1 MADDYFT
8 KAEKIKQKVRN
19 LDWEKK
25 IKLLEKDFEDKKF
38 SKEEFLDKKRQVYS
52 EVLDQMSE
60 INQEKMKLNKDHSAE
75 PIEDD
80 YLSDEDLEI
89 FQEQLTPFQYMSL
102 TKDYLGEF
110 DSQDIVFSDDF
121 RKFENLENF
130 VHWECVKK
138 IEKLRIHNNY
148 FSCEFMDKNELVI
161 KDIAC
166 LNELSKLEELVFD
179 DEGNLGDRIKVD
191 YFSSKQLS
199 NIKQLEIHGLWDLSF
214 LQNSFSDNHNIYET
228 LEIIKNDLKTLER
241 AVYSGSIE
249 ATTSTNEQSNIE
261 LDSNSED
268 VLTRHLLKLSEV
280 EDQFRQLTNKFEE
293 INFKLDKLSNRLSKI
308 QADNQIRFQD
318 IESAITSGAITTQLS
333 SKPKTDSKSEILP
346 GSSQPQDLGSIS
358 YKDTETSETSQ
369 QIQSVNTTATVL
381 TETFQAEEKILPQ
394 ELSPKKQYEFAT
406 SFLKVGDYSTAERA
420 FREFVLSNSEHEL
433 AGSAQYWYA
442 ETFRIR
448 QLYTDAASAY
458 LEGYQKYPKG
468 NKAPINLLKL
478 GVSMVQIGEKDQGC
492 KMINGVELQYPKA
505 NQSVIQKAKYESKK
519 FECIKED
526 S

>member
-1 MADDYFT
+1 MRFT
-8 KAEKIKQKVRN
+8 
-19 LDWEKK
+19 L
-25 IKLLEKDFEDKKF
+25 KLILI
-38 SKEEFLDKKRQVYS
+38 
-52 EVLDQMSE
+52 VLF
-60 INQEKMKLNKDHSAE
+60 N
-75 PIEDD
+75 
-80 YLSDEDLEI
+80 
-89 FQEQLTPFQYMSL
+89 
-102 TKDYLGEF
+102 
-110 DSQDIVFSDDF
+110 
-121 RKFENLENF
+121 
-130 VHWECVKK
+130 
-138 IEKLRIHNNY
+138 
-148 FSCEFMDKNELVI
+148 
-161 KDIAC
+161 
-166 LNELSKLEELVFD
+166 
-179 DEGNLGDRIKVD
+179 
-191 YFSSKQLS
+191 
-199 NIKQLEIHGLWDLSF
+199 LSF

-249 ATTSTNEQSNIE
+249 INTSSSNESSNIG
-261 LDSNSED
+261 LDNNSED

-318 IESAITSGAITTQLS
+318 IESTISSGEISTKLT
-333 SKPKTDSKSEILP
+333 SKPKIDTKNEILP
-346 GSSQPQDLGSIS
+346 GSSQPQDLGTIT

-369 QIQSVNTTATVL
+369 QIQSVDTTATVV

-394 ELSPKKQYEFAT
+394 DLSPEKQYEFAT

-420 FREFVLSNSEHEL
+420 FREFVLSNTEHEL

-468 NKAPINLLKL
+468 TKAPINLLKL

>member
-1 MADDYFT
+1 MRFT
-8 KAEKIKQKVRN
+8 
-19 LDWEKK
+19 L
-25 IKLLEKDFEDKKF
+25 KLILIILF
-38 SKEEFLDKKRQVYS
+38 
-52 EVLDQMSE
+52 
-60 INQEKMKLNKDHSAE
+60 N
-75 PIEDD
+75 
-80 YLSDEDLEI
+80 
-89 FQEQLTPFQYMSL
+89 
-102 TKDYLGEF
+102 
-110 DSQDIVFSDDF
+110 
-121 RKFENLENF
+121 
-130 VHWECVKK
+130 
-138 IEKLRIHNNY
+138 
-148 FSCEFMDKNELVI
+148 
-161 KDIAC
+161 
-166 LNELSKLEELVFD
+166 
-179 DEGNLGDRIKVD
+179 
-191 YFSSKQLS
+191 
-199 NIKQLEIHGLWDLSF
+199 LSF

-249 ATTSTNEQSNIE
+249 INTSSNEQSNIE
-261 LDSNSED
+261 LDNNSED

-318 IESAITSGAITTQLS
+318 IESSISSGESTIQLS
-333 SKPKTDSKSEILP
+333 SKPKTDVTKSEILP
-346 GSSQPQDLGSIS
+346 GSSQPQDLGTIS

-369 QIQSVNTTATVL
+369 QIQSVDTTATVV

-394 ELSPKKQYEFAT
+394 DLSPEKQYEFAT

-420 FREFVLSNSEHEL
+420 FREFVLSNTEHEL

-468 NKAPINLLKL
+468 TKAPINLLKL

>member
-1 MADDYFT
+1 MRFT
-8 KAEKIKQKVRN
+8 
-19 LDWEKK
+19 
-25 IKLLEKDFEDKKF
+25 
-38 SKEEFLDKKRQVYS
+38 
-52 EVLDQMSE
+52 
-60 INQEKMKLNKDHSAE
+60 
-75 PIEDD
+75 
-80 YLSDEDLEI
+80 
-89 FQEQLTPFQYMSL
+89 
-102 TKDYLGEF
+102 
-110 DSQDIVFSDDF
+110 
-121 RKFENLENF
+121 
-130 VHWECVKK
+130 
-138 IEKLRIHNNY
+138 
-148 FSCEFMDKNELVI
+148 
-161 KDIAC
+161 
-166 LNELSKLEELVFD
+166 SKLIILILF
-179 DEGNLGDRIKVD
+179 
-191 YFSSKQLS
+191 Y
-199 NIKQLEIHGLWDLSF
+199 LSF

-249 ATTSTNEQSNIE
+249 VKTSSNEQSNIE
-261 LDSNSED
+261 FDSNSED

-318 IESAITSGAITTQLS
+318 IESAISSGEITTQLS
-333 SKPKTDSKSEILP
+333 SKPKTDTKKEILP

-369 QIQSVNTTATVL
+369 QIVSVDTTATVV

-394 ELSPKKQYEFAT
+394 DLSPKKQYEFAT
-406 SFLKVGDYSTAERA
+406 SFLKVGDYNTAERA
-420 FREFVLSNSEHEL
+420 FREFVLDNSDHEL